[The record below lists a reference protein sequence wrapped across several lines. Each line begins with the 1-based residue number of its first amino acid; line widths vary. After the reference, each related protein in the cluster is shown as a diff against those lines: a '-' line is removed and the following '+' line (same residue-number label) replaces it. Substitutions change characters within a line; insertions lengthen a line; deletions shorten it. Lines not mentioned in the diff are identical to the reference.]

1 MQKKLIA
8 VAVLGACVAGSA
20 FAANVDVYG
29 RIDTGLSYV
38 HYDETGLSDA
48 VDTLSLDSGL
58 SSGSRWG
65 LKGSED
71 LGNGYQVGFVLE
83 SSFDSDTGK
92 MSKDGRLFNREAT
105 LRVSGPFGSIYAGRM
120 GRIGSDAGSVG
131 FYAGSV
137 SPFGS
142 GWGEMPGHF
151 AVTANYDTRY
161 SNALAYV
168 SPKVGPVTVYAQ
180 YTMGNATENE
190 SGDDR
195 LFSLGAQADFG
206 ALQVLDLVEYLNK
219 QSTVAGTA
227 GAPNVIHNDS
237 QYDDSYTINLGGSY
251 DFGVAKVFLAGQY
264 FKAAPDFAGMMDNYA
279 KDPRV
284 LNNEWRFSFDG
295 FGVNVGATAP
305 IGAGEFLVSAG
316 YGKGDVNYDTKD
328 AKVSADAYI
337 IQVGYT
343 YPFSKRTN
351 LYAGAGYMQTS
362 MEDGITTNDTTSDKD
377 FKTTQVMFG
386 LLHKF

>member
-48 VDTLSLDSGL
+48 KDTLSLDSGM
-58 SSGSRWG
+58 SSSNRWG

-83 SSFDSDTGK
+83 SGFDADTGAL
-92 MSKDGRLFNREAT
+92 GAGGIFAREAT

-142 GWGEMPGHF
+142 GWGKMPGHF
-151 AVTANYDTRY
+151 AVTANYDSRY
-161 SNALAYV
+161 NNALAYV

-206 ALQVLDLVEYLNK
+206 ALQVLGLVEYLNK
-219 QSTVAGTA
+219 KSVVGTTVYD
-227 GAPNVIHNDS
+227 DS

-251 DFGVAKVFLAGQY
+251 DFSVAKVFLAGQY
-264 FKAAPDFAGMMDNYA
+264 FKAAPNYAGMKANYA
-279 KDPRV
+279 EDPRV
-284 LNNEWRFSFDG
+284 LNKEWRWSFDG

-328 AKVSADAYI
+328 AKISADAYI

-362 MEDGITTNDTTSDKD
+362 MEDGITNTDGTTSDKD

>member
-48 VDTLSLDSGL
+48 KDTLSLDSGT
-58 SSGSRWG
+58 SSGNRWG

-83 SSFDSDTGK
+83 SGFDADTGAL
-92 MSKDGRLFNREAT
+92 GAGGIFGREAT

-142 GWGEMPGHF
+142 GWGKMAGHF
-151 AVTANYDTRY
+151 AVTANYDSRY
-161 SNALAYV
+161 NNALAYV

-206 ALQVLDLVEYLNK
+206 ALQVLGLVEYLNK
-219 QSTVAGTA
+219 KSVVDTTVYD
-227 GAPNVIHNDS
+227 DS

-251 DFGVAKVFLAGQY
+251 DFSVAKVFLAGQY
-264 FKAAPDFAGMMDNYA
+264 FKAAPNYAGMKANYA
-279 KDPRV
+279 KFVDGE
-284 LNNEWRFSFDG
+284 EWRYSFDG

-305 IGAGEFLVSAG
+305 IGAGQFLVSAG
-316 YGKGDVNYDTKD
+316 YGKGDLNIDTKD
-328 AKVSADAYI
+328 AKRSADAYI

-362 MEDGITTNDTTSDKD
+362 MEDGITNTDSTTSDKD

>member
-48 VDTLSLDSGL
+48 KDTLSLDSGT
-58 SSGSRWG
+58 SSGNRWG

-83 SSFDSDTGK
+83 SGFDADTGAL
-92 MSKDGRLFNREAT
+92 GAGGIFGREAT

-142 GWGEMPGHF
+142 GWGKMAGHF
-151 AVTANYDTRY
+151 AVTANYDSRY
-161 SNALAYV
+161 NNALAYV

-206 ALQVLDLVEYLNK
+206 ALQVLGLVEYLNK
-219 QSTVAGTA
+219 KSVADATVYD
-227 GAPNVIHNDS
+227 DS

-264 FKAAPDFAGMMDNYA
+264 FKAAPNYAGMKANYA
-279 KDPRV
+279 ELVKGE
-284 LNNEWRFSFDG
+284 EWRYSFDG

-316 YGKGDVNYDTKD
+316 YGKGDLNYDTKD
-328 AKVSADAYI
+328 AKRSADAYI

-362 MEDGITTNDTTSDKD
+362 MEDGITNTDGTTSDKD

>member
-83 SSFDSDTGK
+83 SGFSSDTGK
-92 MSKDGRLFNREAT
+92 MSKDGLFNREAT

-190 SGDDR
+190 SGDNR

-206 ALQVLDLVEYLNK
+206 ALQVLGLVEYLNK
-219 QSTVAGTA
+219 KSVADTA
-227 GAPNVIHNDS
+227 VYDDS

-264 FKAAPDFAGMMDNYA
+264 FKAAPDFAGMKDNYFPGDA
-279 KDPRV
+279 FV
-284 LNNEWRFSFDG
+284 WHFSFDG

-316 YGKGDVNYDTKD
+316 YGKGDLNFDTKD
-328 AKVSADAYI
+328 AKISADAYI

-362 MEDGITTNDTTSDKD
+362 MEDGFINTDRTYSDKD

>member
-48 VDTLSLDSGL
+48 KDTLSLDSGN
-58 SSGSRWG
+58 SSGNRWG

-83 SSFDSDTGK
+83 SGFDSDTGK
-92 MSKDGRLFNREAT
+92 MSEDGLFNREAT

-142 GWGEMPGHF
+142 GWGKMAGHF
-151 AVTANYDTRY
+151 AVTANYDSRY
-161 SNALAYV
+161 NNALAYV

-206 ALQVLDLVEYLNK
+206 ALQVLGLVEYLNK
-219 QSTVAGTA
+219 KSVAGTT
-227 GAPNVIHNDS
+227 VYDDS
-237 QYDDSYTINLGGSY
+237 RYDDSYTINLGGSY
-251 DFGVAKVFLAGQY
+251 DFSVAKVFLAGQY
-264 FKAAPDFAGMMDNYA
+264 FKAAPNYAGMKANYA
-279 KDPRV
+279 ELV
-284 LNNEWRFSFDG
+284 EGNEWRNSFDG

-316 YGKGDVNYDTKD
+316 YGKGDLNIDTKD
-328 AKVSADAYI
+328 AKRSADAYI

-362 MEDGITTNDTTSDKD
+362 MEDGITNTDGTYSDKD

>member
-48 VDTLSLDSGL
+48 KDTLSLDSGL
-58 SSGSRWG
+58 SSSNRWG

-83 SSFDSDTGK
+83 SGFDADTGA
-92 MSKDGRLFNREAT
+92 MSKDGLFNREAT

-142 GWGEMPGHF
+142 GWGKMAGHF
-151 AVTANYDTRY
+151 AVTANYDSRY
-161 SNALAYV
+161 NNALAYV

-195 LFSLGAQADFG
+195 LFSLGAKADFG
-206 ALQVLDLVEYLNK
+206 ALQVLGLVEYLNK
-219 QSTVAGTA
+219 KSVAGTT
-227 GAPNVIHNDS
+227 VYDDS

-251 DFGVAKVFLAGQY
+251 DFSVAKVFLAGQY
-264 FKAAPDFAGMMDNYA
+264 FKAAPNYAGMKANYA
-279 KDPRV
+279 ELVKG
-284 LNNEWRFSFDG
+284 NEWRYSFDG

-316 YGKGDVNYDTKD
+316 YGKGDLNVDTQDDKR
-328 AKVSADAYI
+328 SADAYI

-362 MEDGITTNDTTSDKD
+362 MEDGITNTDGTTSDKD

>member
-20 FAANVDVYG
+20 LAANVDVYG

-38 HYDETGLSDA
+38 HQKIGDQAGT
-48 VDTLSLDSGL
+48 DTLSMDSGMY
-58 SSGSRWG
+58 SGNRWG

-83 SSFDSDTGK
+83 SGFDADTGA
-92 MSKDGRLFNREAT
+92 MSKDGLFNREAT

-142 GWGEMPGHF
+142 GWGKMAGHF
-151 AVTANYDTRY
+151 AVTANYDSRY
-161 SNALAYV
+161 NNALAYV

-206 ALQVLDLVEYLNK
+206 ALQVLGLVEYLNK
-219 QSTVAGTA
+219 KSVDGTTVYD
-227 GAPNVIHNDS
+227 DS

-251 DFGVAKVFLAGQY
+251 DFSVAKVFLAGQY
-264 FKAAPDFAGMMDNYA
+264 FKAAPNYAGMKANYA
-279 KDPRV
+279 ELVKGE
-284 LNNEWRFSFDG
+284 EWRYSFDG

-316 YGKGDVNYDTKD
+316 YGKGDLNVDTKD
-328 AKVSADAYI
+328 AKRSADAYI

-362 MEDGITTNDTTSDKD
+362 MEDGITNTDGTTSDKD

>member
-38 HYDETGLSDA
+38 HEKIGDQAGTDKLSM
-48 VDTLSLDSGL
+48 DSGL
-58 SSGSRWG
+58 SSGNRWG

-83 SSFDSDTGK
+83 SGFSSDTGAIGEEGK
-92 MSKDGRLFNREAT
+92 LFNREAT

-142 GWGEMPGHF
+142 GWGKMAGHF

-206 ALQVLDLVEYLNK
+206 ALQVLGLVEYLNK
-219 QSTVAGTA
+219 KSVASTTVYD
-227 GAPNVIHNDS
+227 DS

-251 DFGVAKVFLAGQY
+251 DFSVAKVFLAGQY
-264 FKAAPDFAGMMDNYA
+264 FKAAPNYAGMKANFADEIGQG
-279 KDPRV
+279 
-284 LNNEWRFSFDG
+284 NEWHYSFDG

-316 YGKGDVNYDTKD
+316 YGKGDLNFNTED
-328 AKVSADAYI
+328 AKRSADAYI

-362 MEDGITTNDTTSDKD
+362 MENSIINTDGTTSDKD

>member
-48 VDTLSLDSGL
+48 KDTLSLDSGT
-58 SSGSRWG
+58 SSSNRWG

-83 SSFDSDTGK
+83 SGFDADTGAL
-92 MSKDGRLFNREAT
+92 GAGGIFGREAT

-142 GWGEMPGHF
+142 GWGKMAGHF
-151 AVTANYDTRY
+151 AVTANYDSRY
-161 SNALAYV
+161 NNALAYV

-180 YTMGNATENE
+180 YTMGNTTENE

-206 ALQVLDLVEYLNK
+206 ALQVLGLVEYLNK
-219 QSTVAGTA
+219 KSVADTTVYD
-227 GAPNVIHNDS
+227 DS

-264 FKAAPDFAGMMDNYA
+264 FKAAPNYAGMKANYA
-279 KDPRV
+279 EHVKGE
-284 LNNEWRFSFDG
+284 EWRYSFDG

-316 YGKGDVNYDTKD
+316 YGKGDVNYNTQD
-328 AKVSADAYI
+328 AKISADAYI

-362 MEDGITTNDTTSDKD
+362 MEDGITTGNTTSDKD

>member
-48 VDTLSLDSGL
+48 KDTLSLDSGL
-58 SSGSRWG
+58 SSGNRWG

-83 SSFDSDTGK
+83 SGFDADTGA
-92 MSKDGRLFNREAT
+92 MSKDGLFNREAT

-142 GWGEMPGHF
+142 GWGKMAGHF
-151 AVTANYDTRY
+151 AVTANYDSRY
-161 SNALAYV
+161 NNALAYV

-195 LFSLGAQADFG
+195 LFSLGAKADFG
-206 ALQVLDLVEYLNK
+206 ALQVLGLVEYLNK
-219 QSTVAGTA
+219 KSVAGTI
-227 GAPNVIHNDS
+227 VYDDS

-251 DFGVAKVFLAGQY
+251 DFSVAKVFLAGQY
-264 FKAAPDFAGMMDNYA
+264 FKAAPNYAGMKANYA
-279 KDPRV
+279 ELVKG
-284 LNNEWRFSFDG
+284 NEWRYSFDG

-316 YGKGDVNYDTKD
+316 YGKGDLNVDTQDDKR
-328 AKVSADAYI
+328 SADAYI

-362 MEDGITTNDTTSDKD
+362 MENGITNTDGTTSDKD

>member
-20 FAANVDVYG
+20 FAANVEVYG

-58 SSGSRWG
+58 SSSSRWG

-83 SSFDSDTGK
+83 SDFSSDTGK
-92 MSKDGRLFNREAT
+92 MSKDGLFNREAT

-206 ALQVLDLVEYLNK
+206 ALQVLGLVEYLNK
-219 QSTVAGTA
+219 KSVAGTT
-227 GAPNVIHNDS
+227 VYDDS

-264 FKAAPDFAGMMDNYA
+264 FKAAPDYAGMKGNYA
-279 KDPRV
+279 KDPSV
-284 LNNEWRFSFDG
+284 LNNEWRWSFDG

-328 AKVSADAYI
+328 AKISADAYI

-362 MEDGITTNDTTSDKD
+362 MEDGFTNTDGTTSDKD

>member
-48 VDTLSLDSGL
+48 KDTLSLDSGM
-58 SSGSRWG
+58 SSGNRWG

-83 SSFDSDTGK
+83 SGFDADTGAL
-92 MSKDGRLFNREAT
+92 GAGGIFGREAT

-142 GWGEMPGHF
+142 GWGKMAGHF
-151 AVTANYDTRY
+151 AVTANYDSRY
-161 SNALAYV
+161 NNALAYV

-206 ALQVLDLVEYLNK
+206 ALQVLGLVEYLNK
-219 QSTVAGTA
+219 KSVADTTVYD
-227 GAPNVIHNDS
+227 DS

-251 DFGVAKVFLAGQY
+251 DFSVAKVFLAGQY
-264 FKAAPDFAGMMDNYA
+264 FKAAPNYAGMKANYA
-279 KDPRV
+279 KLV
-284 LNNEWRFSFDG
+284 EGKEWRYSFDG

-305 IGAGEFLVSAG
+305 IGAGQFLVSAG
-316 YGKGDVNYDTKD
+316 YGKGDLNIDTKD
-328 AKVSADAYI
+328 AKRSADAYI

-362 MEDGITTNDTTSDKD
+362 MEDGTTNTDGTYSDKD

>member
-20 FAANVDVYG
+20 LAANVDVYG
-29 RIDTGLSYV
+29 RIDMGLSYV
-38 HYDETGLSDA
+38 HQKIGDQAGT
-48 VDTLSLDSGL
+48 DTLSMDSGL
-58 SSGSRWG
+58 SSGNRWG

-83 SSFDSDTGK
+83 SGFDADTGA
-92 MSKDGRLFNREAT
+92 MSKDGLFNREAT

-142 GWGEMPGHF
+142 GWGKMAGHF
-151 AVTANYDTRY
+151 AVTANYDSRY
-161 SNALAYV
+161 NNALAYV

-206 ALQVLDLVEYLNK
+206 ALQVLGLVEYLNK
-219 QSTVAGTA
+219 KSVDGTTVYD
-227 GAPNVIHNDS
+227 DS

-251 DFGVAKVFLAGQY
+251 DFSVAKVFLAGQY
-264 FKAAPDFAGMMDNYA
+264 FKAAPNYAGMKANYA
-279 KDPRV
+279 ELVKGE
-284 LNNEWRFSFDG
+284 EWRYSFDG

-316 YGKGDVNYDTKD
+316 YGKGDLNVDTKD
-328 AKVSADAYI
+328 AKRSADAYI

-362 MEDGITTNDTTSDKD
+362 MEDGITNTDGTTSDKD

>member
-48 VDTLSLDSGL
+48 KDTLSLDSGM
-58 SSGSRWG
+58 SSGNRWG

-83 SSFDSDTGK
+83 GGFDADTGAL
-92 MSKDGRLFNREAT
+92 GAGGIFAREAT

-142 GWGEMPGHF
+142 GWGKMPGHF
-151 AVTANYDTRY
+151 AVTANYDSRY
-161 SNALAYV
+161 NNALAYV

-180 YTMGNATENE
+180 YTMGNTTENE

-206 ALQVLDLVEYLNK
+206 ALQVLGLVEYLNK
-219 QSTVAGTA
+219 KSVADTTVYD
-227 GAPNVIHNDS
+227 DS

-251 DFGVAKVFLAGQY
+251 DFSVAKVFLAGQY
-264 FKAAPDFAGMMDNYA
+264 FKAAPNYAGMKANYA
-279 KDPRV
+279 DLVKGE
-284 LNNEWRFSFDG
+284 EWRYSFDG

-316 YGKGDVNYDTKD
+316 YGKGDLNYNTQD
-328 AKVSADAYI
+328 AKRSADAYI

-362 MEDGITTNDTTSDKD
+362 MEDGISNNGTTSDKD

>member
-48 VDTLSLDSGL
+48 KDTLSLDSGT
-58 SSGSRWG
+58 SNGNRWG

-83 SSFDSDTGK
+83 SGFDADTGAL
-92 MSKDGRLFNREAT
+92 GAGGIFAREAT

-142 GWGEMPGHF
+142 GWGKMAGHF
-151 AVTANYDTRY
+151 AVTANYDSRY
-161 SNALAYV
+161 NNALAYV

-206 ALQVLDLVEYLNK
+206 ALQVLGLVEYLNK
-219 QSTVAGTA
+219 KSVAGPT
-227 GAPNVIHNDS
+227 VYDDS

-251 DFGVAKVFLAGQY
+251 DFSVAKVFLAGQY
-264 FKAAPDFAGMMDNYA
+264 FKAAPNYAGMKANYA
-279 KDPRV
+279 ELVKE
-284 LNNEWRFSFDG
+284 NEWRYSFDG

-316 YGKGDVNYDTKD
+316 YGKGDLNYDTKD
-328 AKVSADAYI
+328 AKRSADAYI

-362 MEDGITTNDTTSDKD
+362 MEDGITNTDGTTSDKD

>member
-48 VDTLSLDSGL
+48 KDTLSLDSGM
-58 SSGSRWG
+58 SSGNRWG

-83 SSFDSDTGK
+83 SGFDADTGAL
-92 MSKDGRLFNREAT
+92 GAGGIFAREAT

-142 GWGEMPGHF
+142 GWGKMPGHF
-151 AVTANYDTRY
+151 AVTANYDSRY
-161 SNALAYV
+161 NNALAYV

-190 SGDDR
+190 SGDNR

-206 ALQVLDLVEYLNK
+206 ALQVLGLVEYLNK
-219 QSTVAGTA
+219 KSVDGTTVYD
-227 GAPNVIHNDS
+227 DS
-237 QYDDSYTINLGGSY
+237 KYDDSYTINLGGSY

-264 FKAAPDFAGMMDNYA
+264 FKAAPDYAGMKGNYA
-279 KDPRV
+279 DEIGKG
-284 LNNEWRFSFDG
+284 NEWHFSFDG

-328 AKVSADAYI
+328 AKISADAYI

-362 MEDGITTNDTTSDKD
+362 MEDGFTNTDNTYSDKD

>member
-38 HYDETGLSDA
+38 HEKIGDQAGTDKLSM
-48 VDTLSLDSGL
+48 DSGL
-58 SSGSRWG
+58 SNGNRWG

-83 SSFDSDTGK
+83 SGFSSDTGAIGE
-92 MSKDGRLFNREAT
+92 KDKLFNREAT

-142 GWGEMPGHF
+142 GWGKMAGHF

-206 ALQVLDLVEYLNK
+206 ALQVLGLVEYLNK
-219 QSTVAGTA
+219 KSAGTT
-227 GAPNVIHNDS
+227 VYDDS

-251 DFGVAKVFLAGQY
+251 DFSVAKVFLAGQY
-264 FKAAPDFAGMMDNYA
+264 FKAAPNYAGMKANYA
-279 KDPRV
+279 DEIGEG
-284 LNNEWRFSFDG
+284 NEWHYSFDG

-305 IGAGEFLVSAG
+305 IGAGEFRVSAG
-316 YGKGDVNYDTKD
+316 YGKGDLNFDTKD
-328 AKVSADAYI
+328 AKRSADAYI

-362 MEDGITTNDTTSDKD
+362 MENGIINTDGTTSDKD

>member
-48 VDTLSLDSGL
+48 KDTLSLDSGM
-58 SSGSRWG
+58 SSGNRWG

-83 SSFDSDTGK
+83 SGFDADTGA
-92 MSKDGRLFNREAT
+92 MSKDGLFNREAT

-142 GWGEMPGHF
+142 GWGKMAGHF
-151 AVTANYDTRY
+151 AVTANYDSRY
-161 SNALAYV
+161 NNALAYV

-206 ALQVLDLVEYLNK
+206 ALQVLGLVEYLNK
-219 QSTVAGTA
+219 KSVDGTTVYD
-227 GAPNVIHNDS
+227 DS

-251 DFGVAKVFLAGQY
+251 DFSVAKVFLAGQY
-264 FKAAPDFAGMMDNYA
+264 FKAAPNYAGMKANYA
-279 KDPRV
+279 KLV
-284 LNNEWRFSFDG
+284 EGEEWRYSFDG

-316 YGKGDVNYDTKD
+316 YGKGDLNVDTKD
-328 AKVSADAYI
+328 AKRSADAYI

-362 MEDGITTNDTTSDKD
+362 MEDGITNTDGTTSDKD

>member
-83 SSFDSDTGK
+83 SGFSSDTGA
-92 MSKDGRLFNREAT
+92 MSKDGLFNREAT

-142 GWGEMPGHF
+142 GWGKMPGHF

-206 ALQVLDLVEYLNK
+206 ALQVLGLVEYLNK
-219 QSTVAGTA
+219 KSFDGTNA
-227 GAPNVIHNDS
+227 YDDS

-264 FKAAPDFAGMMDNYA
+264 FKAAPDFAGMKDNYGDGSVDEIA
-279 KDPRV
+279 
-284 LNNEWRFSFDG
+284 WRFSFDG

-305 IGAGEFLVSAG
+305 IGAGQFLVSAG
-316 YGKGDVNYDTKD
+316 YGKGDLNIDTKD

-362 MEDGITTNDTTSDKD
+362 MEDGYITDTTTSDKD

>member
-48 VDTLSLDSGL
+48 KDTLSLDSGM
-58 SSGSRWG
+58 SSGNRWG

-83 SSFDSDTGK
+83 SDFDADTGAL
-92 MSKDGRLFNREAT
+92 GAGGIFAREAT

-142 GWGEMPGHF
+142 GWGKMPGHF
-151 AVTANYDTRY
+151 AVTANYDSRY
-161 SNALAYV
+161 NNALAYV

-206 ALQVLDLVEYLNK
+206 ALQVLGLVEYLNK
-219 QSTVAGTA
+219 KSVAGTI
-227 GAPNVIHNDS
+227 VYDDS

-251 DFGVAKVFLAGQY
+251 DFSVAKVFLAGQY
-264 FKAAPDFAGMMDNYA
+264 FKAAPNYAGMKANYA
-279 KDPRV
+279 GLVKE
-284 LNNEWRFSFDG
+284 NEWRYSFDG

-305 IGAGEFLVSAG
+305 IGAGQFLVSAG
-316 YGKGDVNYDTKD
+316 YGKGDLNIDTKD
-328 AKVSADAYI
+328 AKRSADAYI

-362 MEDGITTNDTTSDKD
+362 MEDGIANTDGTYSDKD

>member
-29 RIDTGLSYV
+29 LIDTGLSYV

-48 VDTLSLDSGL
+48 KDTLSLDSGM
-58 SSGSRWG
+58 SSGNRWG

-83 SSFDSDTGK
+83 SGFDADTGAL
-92 MSKDGRLFNREAT
+92 GAGGIFGREAT

-142 GWGEMPGHF
+142 GWGKMAGHF
-151 AVTANYDTRY
+151 AVTANYDSCY
-161 SNALAYV
+161 NNALAYV

-180 YTMGNATENE
+180 YTMGNTTENE

-206 ALQVLDLVEYLNK
+206 ALQVLGLVEYLNK
-219 QSTVAGTA
+219 KSVADTTVYD
-227 GAPNVIHNDS
+227 DS

-264 FKAAPDFAGMMDNYA
+264 FKAAPNYAGMKANYA
-279 KDPRV
+279 DLVKGE
-284 LNNEWRFSFDG
+284 EWRYSFDG

-316 YGKGDVNYDTKD
+316 YGKGDVNYNTQD
-328 AKVSADAYI
+328 AKISADAYI

-362 MEDGITTNDTTSDKD
+362 MEDGITTGNTTSDKD

>member
-48 VDTLSLDSGL
+48 NTLSLDSGN
-58 SSGSRWG
+58 SSGNRWG

-83 SSFDSDTGK
+83 SGFDSDTGK
-92 MSKDGRLFNREAT
+92 MSKDGLFNREAT

-151 AVTANYDTRY
+151 AVTANYDSRY
-161 SNALAYV
+161 NNALAYV

-206 ALQVLDLVEYLNK
+206 ALQVLGLVEYLNK
-219 QSTVAGTA
+219 KSVAGTT
-227 GAPNVIHNDS
+227 VYDDS

-251 DFGVAKVFLAGQY
+251 DFSVAKVFLAGQY
-264 FKAAPDFAGMMDNYA
+264 FKAAPDYAGMKGNYA
-279 KDPRV
+279 NDPRV
-284 LNNEWRFSFDG
+284 LNNEWRWSFDG

-328 AKVSADAYI
+328 AKISADAYI

-362 MEDGITTNDTTSDKD
+362 MEDGITNTDGTTSDKD

>member
-48 VDTLSLDSGL
+48 KDTLSLDSGL
-58 SSGSRWG
+58 SSGNRWG

-83 SSFDSDTGK
+83 SGFDADTGALG
-92 MSKDGRLFNREAT
+92 DGGIFAREAT

-142 GWGEMPGHF
+142 GWGKMPGHF
-151 AVTANYDTRY
+151 AVTANYDSRY
-161 SNALAYV
+161 NNALAYV

-180 YTMGNATENE
+180 YTMGNTTENE

-206 ALQVLDLVEYLNK
+206 ALQVLGLVEYLNK
-219 QSTVAGTA
+219 KSVADTTVYD
-227 GAPNVIHNDS
+227 DS

-251 DFGVAKVFLAGQY
+251 DFSVAKVFLAGQY
-264 FKAAPDFAGMMDNYA
+264 FKAAPNYAGMKANYA
-279 KDPRV
+279 ELVKGK
-284 LNNEWRFSFDG
+284 EWRYSFDG

-305 IGAGEFLVSAG
+305 IGAGQFLVSAG
-316 YGKGDVNYDTKD
+316 YGKGDLNIDTKD
-328 AKVSADAYI
+328 AKRSADAYI

-362 MEDGITTNDTTSDKD
+362 MEDGITNTDSTYSDKD

>member
-20 FAANVDVYG
+20 LAANVDVYG
-29 RIDTGLSYV
+29 RIDMGLSYV
-38 HYDETGLSDA
+38 HQKIGDQAGT
-48 VDTLSLDSGL
+48 DTLSMDSGL
-58 SSGSRWG
+58 SSGNRWG

-83 SSFDSDTGK
+83 SGFDADTGA
-92 MSKDGRLFNREAT
+92 MSKDGLFNREAT

-151 AVTANYDTRY
+151 AVTANYDSRY
-161 SNALAYV
+161 NNALAYV

-206 ALQVLDLVEYLNK
+206 ALQVLGLVEYLNK
-219 QSTVAGTA
+219 KSVAGTT
-227 GAPNVIHNDS
+227 VYDDS

-251 DFGVAKVFLAGQY
+251 DFSVAKVFLAGQY
-264 FKAAPDFAGMMDNYA
+264 FKAAPNYAGMKANYA
-279 KDPRV
+279 GDLHV
-284 LNNEWRFSFDG
+284 LNKEWRWSFDG

-328 AKVSADAYI
+328 AKISADAYI

-362 MEDGITTNDTTSDKD
+362 MEDGITNTDGTTSDKD

>member
-48 VDTLSLDSGL
+48 KDTLSLDSGN
-58 SSGSRWG
+58 SSGNRWG

-83 SSFDSDTGK
+83 SGFDSDTGK
-92 MSKDGRLFNREAT
+92 MSKDGLFNREAT

-142 GWGEMPGHF
+142 GWGKMAGHF
-151 AVTANYDTRY
+151 AVTANYDSRY
-161 SNALAYV
+161 NNALAYV

-206 ALQVLDLVEYLNK
+206 ALQVLGLVEYLNK
-219 QSTVAGTA
+219 KSVASTTVYD
-227 GAPNVIHNDS
+227 DS

-251 DFGVAKVFLAGQY
+251 DFSVAKVFLAGQY
-264 FKAAPDFAGMMDNYA
+264 FKAAPNYAGMKANYA
-279 KDPRV
+279 KLV
-284 LNNEWRFSFDG
+284 EGNEWHYSFDG

-316 YGKGDVNYDTKD
+316 YGKGDLNIDTKD
-328 AKVSADAYI
+328 AKRSADAYI

-343 YPFSKRTN
+343 YPFSRRTN

-362 MEDGITTNDTTSDKD
+362 MEDGITNTDGTYSDKD

>member
-48 VDTLSLDSGL
+48 KDTLSLDSGM
-58 SSGSRWG
+58 SSGNRWG

-83 SSFDSDTGK
+83 GGFDADTGAL
-92 MSKDGRLFNREAT
+92 GAGGIFAREAT

-142 GWGEMPGHF
+142 GWGKMPGHF
-151 AVTANYDTRY
+151 AVTANYDSRY
-161 SNALAYV
+161 NNALAYV

-206 ALQVLDLVEYLNK
+206 ALQVLGLVEYLNK
-219 QSTVAGTA
+219 KSVADTTVYD
-227 GAPNVIHNDS
+227 DS

-264 FKAAPDFAGMMDNYA
+264 FKAAPDYAGMKANYA
-279 KDPRV
+279 KLV
-284 LNNEWRFSFDG
+284 EGNEWHYSFDG

-316 YGKGDVNYDTKD
+316 YGKGDLNYNTQD
-328 AKVSADAYI
+328 AKRSADAYI

-362 MEDGITTNDTTSDKD
+362 MEDGFTNTDSTTSDKD

>member
-48 VDTLSLDSGL
+48 KDTLSLDSGL
-58 SSGSRWG
+58 SSGNRWG

-83 SSFDSDTGK
+83 SGFDADTGA
-92 MSKDGRLFNREAT
+92 MSKDGLFNREAT

-142 GWGEMPGHF
+142 GWGKMAGHF
-151 AVTANYDTRY
+151 AVTANYDSRY
-161 SNALAYV
+161 NNALAYV

-195 LFSLGAQADFG
+195 LFSLGAKADFG
-206 ALQVLDLVEYLNK
+206 ALQVLGLVEYLNK
-219 QSTVAGTA
+219 KSVAGTT
-227 GAPNVIHNDS
+227 VYDDS
-237 QYDDSYTINLGGSY
+237 KYDDSYTINLGGSY
-251 DFGVAKVFLAGQY
+251 DFSVAKVFLAGQY
-264 FKAAPDFAGMMDNYA
+264 FKAAPNYAGMKANYA
-279 KDPRV
+279 EHVKGK
-284 LNNEWRFSFDG
+284 EWRYSFDG

-316 YGKGDVNYDTKD
+316 YGKGDLNVDTQD
-328 AKVSADAYI
+328 AKRSADAYI

-362 MEDGITTNDTTSDKD
+362 MEDGITNTDGTTSDKD

>member
-20 FAANVDVYG
+20 LAANVDVYG

-38 HYDETGLSDA
+38 HQKIGDQAGT
-48 VDTLSLDSGL
+48 DTFSMDSGM
-58 SSGSRWG
+58 SSGNRWG

-83 SSFDSDTGK
+83 SGFDADTGA
-92 MSKDGRLFNREAT
+92 MSKDGLFNREAT

-142 GWGEMPGHF
+142 GWGKMPGHF
-151 AVTANYDTRY
+151 AVTANYDSRY

-190 SGDDR
+190 SGDNR

-206 ALQVLDLVEYLNK
+206 ALQVLGLVEYLNK
-219 QSTVAGTA
+219 KSVDGTTVYD
-227 GAPNVIHNDS
+227 DS
-237 QYDDSYTINLGGSY
+237 KYDDSYTINLGGSY

-264 FKAAPDFAGMMDNYA
+264 FKAAPDYAGMKGNYA
-279 KDPRV
+279 DEIGKG
-284 LNNEWRFSFDG
+284 NEWHFSFDG

-316 YGKGDVNYDTKD
+316 YGKGDLNVDTKD
-328 AKVSADAYI
+328 AKLSADAYI

-362 MEDGITTNDTTSDKD
+362 MEDGITNTDGTTSDKD

>member
-48 VDTLSLDSGL
+48 KDTLSLDSGI
-58 SSGSRWG
+58 SSGNRWG

-83 SSFDSDTGK
+83 GGFDADTGAL
-92 MSKDGRLFNREAT
+92 GAGGIFAREAT

-142 GWGEMPGHF
+142 GWGKMAGHF
-151 AVTANYDTRY
+151 AVTANYDSRY
-161 SNALAYV
+161 NNALAYV

-206 ALQVLDLVEYLNK
+206 ALQVLGLVEYLNK
-219 QSTVAGTA
+219 KSVAGTT
-227 GAPNVIHNDS
+227 VYDDS

-251 DFGVAKVFLAGQY
+251 DFSVAKVFLAGQY
-264 FKAAPDFAGMMDNYA
+264 FKAAPNYAGMKANYA
-279 KDPRV
+279 EDPHV
-284 LNNEWRFSFDG
+284 LNNEWRWSFDG

-316 YGKGDVNYDTKD
+316 YGKGDVNYNTQD
-328 AKVSADAYI
+328 AKISADAYI

-362 MEDGITTNDTTSDKD
+362 MEDGFTNTDNTTSDKD

>member
-48 VDTLSLDSGL
+48 KDTLSLDSGN
-58 SSGSRWG
+58 SSGNRLG

-83 SSFDSDTGK
+83 SGFDSDTGK
-92 MSKDGRLFNREAT
+92 MSKDGLFNREAT

-137 SPFGS
+137 SPFGL
-142 GWGEMPGHF
+142 GWGKMAGHF
-151 AVTANYDTRY
+151 AVTANYDSRY
-161 SNALAYV
+161 NNALAYV

-206 ALQVLDLVEYLNK
+206 ALQVLGLVEYLNK
-219 QSTVAGTA
+219 KSVAGTT
-227 GAPNVIHNDS
+227 VYDDS

-251 DFGVAKVFLAGQY
+251 DFSVAKVFLAGQY
-264 FKAAPDFAGMMDNYA
+264 FKAAPNYAGMKANYA
-279 KDPRV
+279 KLV
-284 LNNEWRFSFDG
+284 EGNEWHYSFDG

-316 YGKGDVNYDTKD
+316 YGKGDLNIDTKD
-328 AKVSADAYI
+328 AKRSADAYI

-362 MEDGITTNDTTSDKD
+362 MEDGITNTDGTYSDKD

>member
-48 VDTLSLDSGL
+48 KDTLSLDSGM
-58 SSGSRWG
+58 SSGNRWG

-83 SSFDSDTGK
+83 SGFDSDTGA
-92 MSKDGRLFNREAT
+92 MSKDGLFNREAT

-142 GWGEMPGHF
+142 GWGKMAGHF
-151 AVTANYDTRY
+151 AVTANYDSRY
-161 SNALAYV
+161 NNALAYV

-190 SGDDR
+190 SGDNR

-206 ALQVLDLVEYLNK
+206 ALQVLGLVEYLNK
-219 QSTVAGTA
+219 KSVDDTTVYD
-227 GAPNVIHNDS
+227 DS
-237 QYDDSYTINLGGSY
+237 KYDDSYTINLGGSY

-264 FKAAPDFAGMMDNYA
+264 FKAAPDYAGMKGNCADEIG
-279 KDPRV
+279 KG
-284 LNNEWRFSFDG
+284 NEWRYSFDG

-316 YGKGDVNYDTKD
+316 YGKGDLNYNTQD
-328 AKVSADAYI
+328 AKRSADAYI

-362 MEDGITTNDTTSDKD
+362 MEDGITNTDTTTSDKD

>member
-20 FAANVDVYG
+20 LAANVDVYG

-38 HYDETGLSDA
+38 HQKIGDQAGT
-48 VDTLSLDSGL
+48 DTLSMDSGL
-58 SSGSRWG
+58 SSGNRWG

-83 SSFDSDTGK
+83 SGFSSDTGAIGEEGK
-92 MSKDGRLFNREAT
+92 LFNREAT

-120 GRIGSDAGSVG
+120 ARIGSDAGSVG

-151 AVTANYDTRY
+151 AVTANYDSRY
-161 SNALAYV
+161 NNALAYV

-206 ALQVLDLVEYLNK
+206 ALQVLGLVEYLNK
-219 QSTVAGTA
+219 KSVADTTVYD
-227 GAPNVIHNDS
+227 DS
-237 QYDDSYTINLGGSY
+237 KYDDSYTINLGGSY

-264 FKAAPDFAGMMDNYA
+264 FNAAPNFAGQGSTWHD
-279 KDPRV
+279 
-284 LNNEWRFSFDG
+284 SFDG
-295 FGVNVGATAP
+295 FGVNVGASAP

-316 YGKGDVNYDTKD
+316 YGKGDYHVDTKD
-328 AKVSADAYI
+328 TNRSADSYI
-337 IQVGYT
+337 FQVGYT

-351 LYAGAGYMQTS
+351 LYAGAGYHQTT
-362 MEDGITTNDTTSDKD
+362 MEEEVGKD
-377 FKTTQVMFG
+377 SKTKTTQVMFG

>member
-48 VDTLSLDSGL
+48 KDTLSLDSGM
-58 SSGSRWG
+58 SSDNRWG

-83 SSFDSDTGK
+83 SGFDADTGAL
-92 MSKDGRLFNREAT
+92 GAGGIFAREAT

-142 GWGEMPGHF
+142 GWGKMPGHF
-151 AVTANYDTRY
+151 AVTANYDSRY
-161 SNALAYV
+161 NNALAYV

-180 YTMGNATENE
+180 YTMGNANENE

-206 ALQVLDLVEYLNK
+206 ALQVLGLVEYLNK
-219 QSTVAGTA
+219 KSVVGTTVYD
-227 GAPNVIHNDS
+227 DS

-251 DFGVAKVFLAGQY
+251 DFSVAKVFLAGQY
-264 FKAAPDFAGMMDNYA
+264 FKAAPNYAGMKANYA
-279 KDPRV
+279 KLV
-284 LNNEWRFSFDG
+284 EGKEWRYSFDG

-305 IGAGEFLVSAG
+305 IGAGQFLVSAG
-316 YGKGDVNYDTKD
+316 YGKGDLNIDTKD
-328 AKVSADAYI
+328 AKRSADAYI

-362 MEDGITTNDTTSDKD
+362 MEDGITNTDGTHSDKD

>member
-48 VDTLSLDSGL
+48 KDTLSLDSGM
-58 SSGSRWG
+58 SSGNRWG

-83 SSFDSDTGK
+83 SGFDADTGA
-92 MSKDGRLFNREAT
+92 MSKDGLFNREAT

-142 GWGEMPGHF
+142 GWGKMAGHF
-151 AVTANYDTRY
+151 AVTANYDSRY
-161 SNALAYV
+161 NNALAYV

-190 SGDDR
+190 SGDNR

-206 ALQVLDLVEYLNK
+206 ALQVLGLVEYLNK
-219 QSTVAGTA
+219 KSFDGATVYD
-227 GAPNVIHNDS
+227 DS
-237 QYDDSYTINLGGSY
+237 KYDDSYTINLGGSY

-264 FKAAPDFAGMMDNYA
+264 FNAAPNFAGQGGNWE
-279 KDPRV
+279 K
-284 LNNEWRFSFDG
+284 SFDG
-295 FGVNVGATAP
+295 FGVNVGASAP

-316 YGKGDVNYDTKD
+316 YGKGDYHFDTKD
-328 AKVSADAYI
+328 TNLSADSYI
-337 IQVGYT
+337 FQVGYT

-351 LYAGAGYMQTS
+351 LYAGAGYHQTT
-362 MEDGITTNDTTSDKD
+362 MEEEASKD
-377 FKTTQVMFG
+377 SKTKTTQVMFG

>member
-83 SSFDSDTGK
+83 SGFSSDTGK
-92 MSKDGRLFNREAT
+92 TSKDGLFKREAT

-206 ALQVLDLVEYLNK
+206 ALQVLGLVEYLNK
-219 QSTVAGTA
+219 KSVADTTVYD
-227 GAPNVIHNDS
+227 DS

-264 FKAAPDFAGMMDNYA
+264 FKAAPDFAGMKDNYGY
-279 KDPRV
+279 
-284 LNNEWRFSFDG
+284 LNVDEIGWRFSFDG

-316 YGKGDVNYDTKD
+316 YGKGDLNIDTKD
-328 AKVSADAYI
+328 AKISADAYI

-362 MEDGITTNDTTSDKD
+362 MEDGFINTDGTYSDKD

>member
-38 HYDETGLSDA
+38 HEKIGDQAGTDKLSM
-48 VDTLSLDSGL
+48 DSGL

-83 SSFDSDTGK
+83 SGFSSDTGAIGEEGK
-92 MSKDGRLFNREAT
+92 LFNREAT

-142 GWGEMPGHF
+142 GWGKMAGHF

-206 ALQVLDLVEYLNK
+206 ALQVLGLVEYLNK
-219 QSTVAGTA
+219 KSVASTTVYD
-227 GAPNVIHNDS
+227 DS

-251 DFGVAKVFLAGQY
+251 DFSVAKVFLAGQY
-264 FKAAPDFAGMMDNYA
+264 FKAAPNYAGMKANFADEIGQG
-279 KDPRV
+279 
-284 LNNEWRFSFDG
+284 NEWHYSFDG
-295 FGVNVGATAP
+295 FGVNVGATTP

-316 YGKGDVNYDTKD
+316 YGKGDLNFNTED
-328 AKVSADAYI
+328 AKRSADAYI

-362 MEDGITTNDTTSDKD
+362 MENGIINTDGTTSDKD

>member
-48 VDTLSLDSGL
+48 KDTLSLDSGL
-58 SSGSRWG
+58 SSGNRWG

-83 SSFDSDTGK
+83 GGFDADTGAL
-92 MSKDGRLFNREAT
+92 GAGGIFGREAT

-142 GWGEMPGHF
+142 GWGKMAGHF
-151 AVTANYDTRY
+151 AVTANYDSRY
-161 SNALAYV
+161 NNALAYV

-206 ALQVLDLVEYLNK
+206 ALQVLGLVEYLNK
-219 QSTVAGTA
+219 KSVAGTT
-227 GAPNVIHNDS
+227 VYDDS

-264 FKAAPDFAGMMDNYA
+264 FKAAPNYAGMKANYA
-279 KDPRV
+279 ELVKG
-284 LNNEWRFSFDG
+284 NEWRYSFDG

-316 YGKGDVNYDTKD
+316 YGKGDLNVDTQD
-328 AKVSADAYI
+328 AKRSADAYI

-362 MEDGITTNDTTSDKD
+362 MEDGITNTDGTTSDKD

>member
-83 SSFDSDTGK
+83 SGFSSDTGK
-92 MSKDGRLFNREAT
+92 MSKDGLFNREAT

-142 GWGEMPGHF
+142 GWDKMPGHF

-206 ALQVLDLVEYLNK
+206 ALQVLGLVEYLNK
-219 QSTVAGTA
+219 KSVASTIVYD
-227 GAPNVIHNDS
+227 DS

-251 DFGVAKVFLAGQY
+251 DFSVAKVFLAGQY
-264 FKAAPDFAGMMDNYA
+264 FKAAPNYAGMKANYA
-279 KDPRV
+279 DEIGEG
-284 LNNEWRFSFDG
+284 NEWRYSFDG

-305 IGAGEFLVSAG
+305 IGAGQFLVSAG
-316 YGKGDVNYDTKD
+316 YGKGDLNVDTKD
-328 AKVSADAYI
+328 AKRSADAYI

-362 MEDGITTNDTTSDKD
+362 MEDGITNTDGTTSDKD

>member
-48 VDTLSLDSGL
+48 KDTLSLDSGM
-58 SSGSRWG
+58 SSGNRWG

-83 SSFDSDTGK
+83 SGFDADTGA
-92 MSKDGRLFNREAT
+92 MSKDGLFNREAT

-142 GWGEMPGHF
+142 GWGKMAGHF
-151 AVTANYDTRY
+151 AVTANYDSCY
-161 SNALAYV
+161 NNALAYV

-206 ALQVLDLVEYLNK
+206 ALQVLGLVEYLNK
-219 QSTVAGTA
+219 KSVDSTTVYD
-227 GAPNVIHNDS
+227 DS

-251 DFGVAKVFLAGQY
+251 DFSVAKVFLAGQY
-264 FKAAPDFAGMMDNYA
+264 FKAAPNYAGMKANYA
-279 KDPRV
+279 ELGKG
-284 LNNEWRFSFDG
+284 EKWRYSFDG

-316 YGKGDVNYDTKD
+316 YGKGDLNYNTQD
-328 AKVSADAYI
+328 AKRSADAYI

-362 MEDGITTNDTTSDKD
+362 MEDGFTNAADGTTSDKD

>member
-48 VDTLSLDSGL
+48 KDTLSLDSGM
-58 SSGSRWG
+58 SSGNRWG

-83 SSFDSDTGK
+83 SGFDADTGA
-92 MSKDGRLFNREAT
+92 MSKDGLFKREAT

-142 GWGEMPGHF
+142 GWDKMAGHF
-151 AVTANYDTRY
+151 AVTANYDSRY
-161 SNALAYV
+161 NNALAYV

-195 LFSLGAQADFG
+195 LFSLGAQADLG
-206 ALQVLDLVEYLNK
+206 ALQVLGLVEYLNK
-219 QSTVAGTA
+219 KSVAGTT
-227 GAPNVIHNDS
+227 VYDDS

-251 DFGVAKVFLAGQY
+251 DFSVAKVFLAGQY
-264 FKAAPDFAGMMDNYA
+264 FKAAPNYAGMKANYA

-284 LNNEWRFSFDG
+284 LNNEWRWSFDG

-328 AKVSADAYI
+328 AKISADAYI

-362 MEDGITTNDTTSDKD
+362 MEDGITNTDNTTSDKD